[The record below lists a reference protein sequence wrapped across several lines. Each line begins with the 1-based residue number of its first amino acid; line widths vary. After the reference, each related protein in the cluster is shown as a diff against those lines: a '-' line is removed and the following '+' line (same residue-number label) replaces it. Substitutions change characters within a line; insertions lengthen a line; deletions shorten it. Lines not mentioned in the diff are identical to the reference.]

1 MMSMCIHTGSLLSL
15 LLHIAFCHV
24 YPVLDLSF
32 NHQAV
37 FPETTSPVPKLKSR
51 HKLHLLPGLD
61 RLGRSLGA
69 HPLNGVD
76 IVLKVTE
83 AQQPTTSDH
92 SSSTDALIA
101 RTAQGTRGGEGAGG
115 EGGGGGREGVSRL
128 PKSCQRR
135 KTNEKGAPV
144 VIENLEKV
152 TK

>member
-32 NHQAV
+32 NHQAI

-92 SSSTDALIA
+92 SSSTYALIA
-101 RTAQGTRGGEGAGG
+101 RTAQGTRGGEGREQEEKGG
-115 EGGGGGREGVSRL
+115 EGKERGLAVYPNPVSE
-128 PKSCQRR
+128 
-135 KTNEKGAPV
+135 EKQ
-144 VIENLEKV
+144 
-152 TK
+152 TKKELLSSLRT